1 MIQRSPSKWFKLTV
15 FFQHQRSPLVQLLE
29 DVLSYTHIPTTRLG
43 YPNLPSYSN
52 PTSRATASSYPS
64 KVQRQRPSFCEPSR
78 PPLEPLIAHS
88 LTCSQTQTILLQ
100 FRCPAFQTSKV
111 SVLLTALSFP
121 PPLSSWRVKFTY
133 GMFLCS
139 KRVKGIRPEK
149 TNGKGGRKVISSS
162 LTLWFRLIT
171 QRSTEKREQ
180 ENCNADD
187 GVSSDGRLKDGQG
200 REVYFEFCLL
210 IYALL

>member
-1 MIQRSPSKWFKLTV
+1 MWF
-15 FFQHQRSPLVQLLE
+15 R
-29 DVLSYTHIPTTRLG
+29 THTFR
-43 YPNLPSYSN
+43 LPSYSN

-64 KVQRQRPSFCEPSR
+64 KAKGQRQRPSFCEPSR

-149 TNGKGGRKVISSS
+149 TNGNLKG
-162 LTLWFRLIT
+162 W
-171 QRSTEKREQ
+171 TE
-180 ENCNADD
+180 
-187 GVSSDGRLKDGQG
+187 SH
-200 REVYFEFCLL
+200 FELFDVVVPTYYPT
-210 IYALL
+210 IH